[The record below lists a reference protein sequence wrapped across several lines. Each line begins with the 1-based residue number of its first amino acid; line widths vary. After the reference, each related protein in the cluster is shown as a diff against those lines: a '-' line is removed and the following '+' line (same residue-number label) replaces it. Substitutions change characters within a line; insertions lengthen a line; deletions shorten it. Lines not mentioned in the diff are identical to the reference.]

1 MSVSFDKQYVP
12 AVSQD
17 DARQRVLRN
26 TYWLLALT
34 MIPTVLGA
42 VLGVMFAIPVPRGFL
57 GFGIFLAAIFAFQ
70 YFIHKNNNSGVGVVI
85 LLAFTFFMGIW
96 LTPLL
101 TRTLGFSNGGSL
113 IMLAFGG
120 TAAILAG
127 MATIATVTKR
137 DFSMMGKWL
146 FAGMIGLI
154 VVSFAAIAFQLPMLM
169 IVISALAIVLF
180 SFYILYDVQQIVN
193 GGQTNYIS
201 AATMLYIDVFSIFSN
216 LLALL
221 GIGGGSDD

>member
-12 AVSQD
+12 AVPLD
-17 DARQRVLRN
+17 DSRQRVLRN

-34 MIPTVLGA
+34 MIPSVLGA
-42 VLGVMFAIPVPRGFL
+42 VMGVMFQIPVPRGFL
-57 GFGIFLAAIFAFQ
+57 GFGIFLAATFGFQ
-70 YFIHKNNNSGVGVVI
+70 WAIHKNNQSGMGVVL

-101 TRTLGFSNGGSL
+101 TRTLGYGNGGTL

-120 TAAILAG
+120 TATILAG
-127 MATIATVTKR
+127 MATLATVTKR

-146 FAGMIGLI
+146 YAGMIGLI
-154 VVSFAAIAFQLPMLM
+154 VVSFAAIAFQLPMLTL
-169 IVISALAIVLF
+169 VISGLAIVLF

-193 GGQTNYIS
+193 GGETNYIS
-201 AATMLYIDVFSIFSN
+201 AATMLYIDVFAIFSN
-216 LLALL
+216 LLSLL

>member
-1 MSVSFDKQYVP
+1 
-12 AVSQD
+12 
-17 DARQRVLRN
+17 VLRN
-26 TYWLLALT
+26 TYWLLALSL
-34 MIPTVLGA
+34 IPSVLGA
-42 VLGVMFAIPVPRGFL
+42 VLGVMFQIPVPRGFL
-57 GFGIFLAAIFAFQ
+57 GFGIFLAATFGFQ
-70 YFIHKNNNSGVGVVI
+70 YAIHKNNHSGLGVVI

-127 MATIATVTKR
+127 MASIATVTKR

-146 FAGMIGLI
+146 FAGMIALI

-169 IVISALAIVLF
+169 LVISGLAIVLF

-201 AATMLYIDVFSIFSN
+201 AATMLYIDVFAIFSN
-216 LLALL
+216 LLSLL
-221 GIGGGSDD
+221 GIGGSDD

>member
-12 AVSQD
+12 AIPAD
-17 DARQRVLRN
+17 DARHRVLRN

-34 MIPTVLGA
+34 MIPSVLGA
-42 VLGVMFAIPVPRGFL
+42 VLGVMFQIPVPRGFL
-57 GFGIFLAAIFAFQ
+57 GFGVFLAATFAFQ
-70 YFIHKNNNSGVGVVI
+70 YFIHKNNNSGVGIAI

-127 MATIATVTKR
+127 MATIATVSKR

-146 FAGMIGLI
+146 FAGMIALI

-201 AATMLYIDVFSIFSN
+201 AATMLYIDVFAIFSN
-216 LLALL
+216 LLSLL